1 MSLKNKNKLEN
12 NSDKNDITS
21 LTYIIEDD
29 NDSSSEDNI
38 NWSENENHNNE
49 ECSEEELNEDDEIV
63 NLSKVTNKRIDKK
76 EEEKGGEKEEEKGGE
91 EETMNDVTYEITKDK
106 KNNKCIKVSVSLDIE
121 KSNDIINIEFLI
133 SKEMCLKLAN
143 QLK

>member
-1 MSLKNKNKLEN
+1 MSLKNKNKLKN
-12 NSDKNDITS
+12 TSDKNNITS
-21 LTYIIEDD
+21 SIYIIDD
-29 NDSSSEDNI
+29 DDLSTDDNI
-38 NWSENENHNNE
+38 NWSENENENENYNNN

-63 NLSKVTNKRIDKK
+63 NLSTVSNKKI
-76 EEEKGGEKEEEKGGE
+76 EYEKEEEE
-91 EETMNDVTYEITKDK
+91 DTVNDVTYEITKDK
-106 KNNKCIKVSVSLDIE
+106 KNKKCVKVSVSLDIE

>member
-1 MSLKNKNKLEN
+1 MSLKNKNTLKN
-12 NSDKNDITS
+12 KNDITS
-21 LTYIIEDD
+21 STYIIEDD
-29 NDSSSEDNI
+29 NDSSTEDNI

-63 NLSKVTNKRIDKK
+63 NLSKLTDKST
-76 EEEKGGEKEEEKGGE
+76 EEEEEDLD
-91 EETMNDVTYEITKDK
+91 TVNDVTYEITKDK
-106 KNNKCIKVSVSLDIE
+106 KNNKCVKVSVSLNIE